1 MTDDATPVPHEPLP
15 SGRPRAVDVARLRI
29 GDAERYEAATALGE
43 HFATGRLDRDEF
55 DTRVQSAYGARTRA
69 DLETLFGDLP
79 DPAPFRPA
87 AAEGWVAGRTARQRA
102 TAPPRRLPVPPLLLL
117 LPVLIGL
124 SAVLRFPVFPL
135 FFLFLWLGGGRRAW
149 R

>member
-1 MTDDATPVPHEPLP
+1 MTDDATPVPYENLP
-15 SGRPRAVDVARLRI
+15 AGRLRV
-29 GDAERYEAATALGE
+29 GDAERYQAATALGE
-43 HFATGRLDRDEF
+43 HFATGRLDQDEY
-55 DTRVQSAYGARTRA
+55 DTRVRAAYAARTRA

-87 AAEGWVAGRTARQRA
+87 GAAGWVAGRTARERA
-102 TAPPRRLPVPPLLLL
+102 AAPPKRFPVPPVLFL

-124 SAVLRFPVFPL
+124 SVLLRFPVLPL
-135 FFLFLWLGGGRRAW
+135 FFLFLWFGGGRRAL